1 MPSVAHAYRGVLTGG
16 LSNQLMHLA
25 EALERACSA
34 DAYLV
39 LPRFN
44 AGWFNHVDEATGHA
58 FTALFD
64 LPRAASALRP
74 CRLVSGDLGAPP
86 GMQVVARPISDL
98 HPINASWPHWEW
110 FGRLM
115 AALRPA
121 PPVRKG
127 VASLERWVRA
137 RVGAKWMAI
146 HLRLERDWEGA
157 GFCDVG
163 RFPVRRCWEADEVAA
178 RTAAVRARRNV
189 SGVALV
195 YARHNLDV
203 ARHPIRLASF
213 GGAATVLPDMV
224 SATGARATASYTIQ
238 ALIQLFVAVRA
249 PGGFAG
255 NAYSSF
261 DRAVGALR
269 AARRRGPS
277 FAYDCNVAPSV
288 CELRRVGE
296 CSVVGR

>member
-1 MPSVAHAYRGVLTGG
+1 MPSVAHAYHGVLTGG

-58 FTALFD
+58 FTDLFD
-64 LPRAASALRP
+64 LPRAASVLRP

-86 GMQVVARPISDL
+86 GMRVVARRIADL

-110 FGRLM
+110 FGRLV

-137 RVGAKWMAI
+137 RFV
-146 HLRLERDWEGA
+146 L
-157 GFCDVG
+157 GFLT
-163 RFPVRRCWEADEVAA
+163 P
-178 RTAAVRARRNV
+178 
-189 SGVALV
+189 
-195 YARHNLDV
+195 
-203 ARHPIRLASF
+203 SF
-213 GGAATVLPDMV
+213 G
-224 SATGARATASYTIQ
+224 
-238 ALIQLFVAVRA
+238 
-249 PGGFAG
+249 
-255 NAYSSF
+255 YSSLKCSTLGCSRSGCSSF
-261 DRAVGALR
+261 VFCAL
-269 AARRRGPS
+269 
-277 FAYDCNVAPSV
+277 
-288 CELRRVGE
+288 ELL
-296 CSVVGR
+296 C

>member
-34 DAYLV
+34 NAYLV

-58 FTALFD
+58 FVDLFD

-86 GMQVVARPISDL
+86 GMRIFARQISDL

-110 FGRLM
+110 FGKLV

-121 PPVRKG
+121 MPVRKG

-137 RVGAKWMAI
+137 RVVYT
-146 HLRLERDWEGA
+146 
-157 GFCDVG
+157 DVG
-163 RFPVRRCWEADEVAA
+163 VFSCYLT
-178 RTAAVRARRNV
+178 RT
-189 SGVALV
+189 
-195 YARHNLDV
+195 YD
-203 ARHPIRLASF
+203 
-213 GGAATVLPDMV
+213 
-224 SATGARATASYTIQ
+224 
-238 ALIQLFVAVRA
+238 
-249 PGGFAG
+249 
-255 NAYSSF
+255 SS
-261 DRAVGALR
+261 
-269 AARRRGPS
+269 
-277 FAYDCNVAPSV
+277 
-288 CELRRVGE
+288 
-296 CSVVGR
+296 

>member
-1 MPSVAHAYRGVLTGG
+1 
-16 LSNQLMHLA
+16 
-25 EALERACSA
+25 
-34 DAYLV
+34 
-39 LPRFN
+39 
-44 AGWFNHVDEATGHA
+44 
-58 FTALFD
+58 
-64 LPRAASALRP
+64 
-74 CRLVSGDLGAPP
+74 
-86 GMQVVARPISDL
+86 
-98 HPINASWPHWEW
+98 
-110 FGRLM
+110 
-115 AALRPA
+115 
-121 PPVRKG
+121 
-127 VASLERWVRA
+127 
-137 RVGAKWMAI
+137 MAI

-224 SATGARATASYTIQ
+224 SAAGARATASYTINRSSSFSSRC
-238 ALIQLFVAVRA
+238 ARGRLRRECVLELRPRGRGAACRA
-249 PGGFAG
+249 PP
-255 NAYSSF
+255 
-261 DRAVGALR
+261 R
-269 AARRRGPS
+269 PS